1 MANNSIITPQWIT
14 REALRILH
22 QKSNFIGRVNRQ
34 YDERFVV
41 AGAKVGTVLD
51 VRLPNKY
58 TIRTGAPLVAQNTVE
73 RYVALP
79 VATQKGVDTNFSSL
93 ELTMQMDDFSE
104 RILKP
109 AITRLGANIEA
120 DALNMVKSTYNMV
133 GTAGTTIGFNAITS
147 VNRILDDFLCPRDDM
162 RTLTLGT
169 QGVRDWM
176 TDTKGLFHAGR
187 ALEEQFLEGMIDDVL
202 GFDVYSNSL
211 VVPYTWGVTASSS
224 PTTLTTG
231 SPQGSNGS
239 GNAYIATTSLS
250 TVGWNSGATTLN
262 AGDVFTIAG
271 VNAVHDET
279 KASLGYLKQF
289 VVTATVSDTS
299 GAITAV
305 ISPGIISGGAYQ
317 NVSALPATSAVITM
331 AAASGSITA
340 QNVAFHRDAYIF
352 ATADLI
358 LPGSINK
365 EEFAER
371 EEFEGISL
379 RIVRRFDIN
388 NDFLPCR
395 IDVLYG
401 YVPAL
406 TEISCRTISVVS

>member
-1 MANNSIITPQWIT
+1 MANSIITPQWIT
-14 REALRILH
+14 RESLRILH

-34 YDERFVV
+34 YDSRFEV
-41 AGAKVGTVLD
+41 AGAKIGTTLD

-58 TIRTGAPLVAQNTVE
+58 TIRSGAPISVQNTVE
-73 RYVALP
+73 RFVALP
-79 VATQKGVDTNFSSL
+79 VATQKGVDSNFSSL
-93 ELTMQMDDFSE
+93 ELTMQLDDFSE

-120 DALNMVKSTYNMV
+120 DALNMVKSTYNLV
-133 GTAGTTIGFNAITS
+133 GTSTSTVGFNAITS
-147 VNRILDDFLCPRDDM
+147 VNRVLDDMLAPRDDL

-176 TDTKGLFHAGR
+176 TDTKGLFHAGK
-187 ALEEQFLEGMIDDVL
+187 ALSDQFMDGMIDNVL
-202 GFDVYSNSL
+202 GFDIYSNSL

-231 SPQGSNGS
+231 SPQGLS
-239 GNAYIATTSLS
+239 GVGNTYAATTSLS

-279 KASLGYLKQF
+279 KTSLGYLKQF
-289 VVTATVSDTS
+289 VVTATVSDSS

-305 ISPGIISGGAYQ
+305 ISPAIIGGGAYQ

-331 AAASGSITA
+331 AAPSAAVTA
-340 QNVAFHRDAYIF
+340 QNIAFHRDAYIF

-371 EEFEGISL
+371 EEFEGLSL
-379 RIVRRFDIN
+379 RVVRRFDIA

-406 TEISCRTISVVS
+406 TELSCRTISIVS